1 LNFKSDLQGWR
12 IRVVEN
18 KAWLAPTQAGRAQF
32 ETVVK
37 QIIQINKIYFAV
49 KVHKGDS
56 TPLEGIHI

>member
-1 LNFKSDLQGWR
+1 
-12 IRVVEN
+12 
-18 KAWLAPTQAGRAQF
+18 
-32 ETVVK
+32 VVK